1 MDSVIVRDVVLGDG
15 VPKICVPLVAHTA
28 AQLDEALD
36 AIDPADCDLV
46 EFRADFYFE
55 DDIPALK
62 KIRDR
67 MGNRPVI
74 YTIRTSEEGGEIEI
88 AEDEY
93 EARIL
98 AASPYIDM
106 ADIQLERLHI
116 RMQNE
121 TLHSRIIPRLHERG
135 VKVICSWHDFTKTPD
150 PEELIRKM
158 TTMQEEGCDISKI
171 AVMAR
176 DRNDVM
182 KLIRASLEML
192 ETYADRPFI
201 TMSMGNLG
209 KITRTA
215 GSFTGSCMT
224 FGMAGTGSAPGQIP
238 ATQLRQMLKVFLS

>member
-1 MDSVIVRDVVLGDG
+1 MKPVVVRDVVLGDG
-15 VPKICVPLVAHTA
+15 VPKICVPIVAHTA
-28 AQLDEALD
+28 AQLDEAID

-67 MGNRPVI
+67 LGNCPVI
-74 YTIRTSEEGGEIEI
+74 YTIRTKEEGGEIEI

-106 ADIQLERLHI
+106 ADVQLERLHMK
-116 RMQNE
+116 MQNE
-121 TLHSRIIPRLHERG
+121 TLHSRIIPKLHERG
-135 VKVICSWHDFTKTPD
+135 VKVICSWHDFVKTPD
-150 PEELIRKM
+150 AGDLIRRLV
-158 TTMQEEGCDISKI
+158 TMQEEGCDISKI
-171 AVMAR
+171 AVMAQ
-176 DRNDVM
+176 DRADVAE
-182 KLIRASLEML
+182 LIFASLEML

-209 KITRTA
+209 KVTRAA
-215 GSFTGSCMT
+215 GSFTGSCIT

-238 ATQLRQMLKVFLS
+238 APQLRQMLKILA